1 MALLRH
7 GVLWLLSR
15 QMVDKNDR
23 KAVRTVFSALI
34 SCLTHYIFLNASTK
48 NAPKFPLCPISV
60 DFYPRR
66 WLSLLPQAIFVIVP
80 RQMVD
85 ALRQSPSLCLT
96 FVLGVIFYCMTIQR
110 PDFCD
115 PSRRIMLS
123 SCILLRCLDIALLL
137 IFNLLAIS
145 REVILAFSD
154 ISCRM
159 ASRVSGPPFWSTFLV
174 FGPPFCSPF
183 SSSNAK
189 SSSIDFLYCGKQG
202 KLGCFAPDIY
212 DVSKL

>member
-1 MALLRH
+1 MRNPKRNNVTMKAN
-7 GVLWLLSR
+7 GV
-15 QMVDKNDR
+15 N
-23 KAVRTVFSALI
+23 TPF
-34 SCLTHYIFLNASTK
+34 
-48 NAPKFPLCPISV
+48 
-60 DFYPRR
+60 
-66 WLSLLPQAIFVIVP
+66 
-80 RQMVD
+80 
-85 ALRQSPSLCLT
+85 
-96 FVLGVIFYCMTIQR
+96 FYCMIIQR

-159 ASRVSGPPFWSTFLV
+159 DSRVSGPPFWSTFLV

-202 KLGCFAPDIY
+202 NTRGAKGYHCQL
-212 DVSKL
+212 SRS

>member
-1 MALLRH
+1 MR
-7 GVLWLLSR
+7 
-15 QMVDKNDR
+15 N
-23 KAVRTVFSALI
+23 
-34 SCLTHYIFLNASTK
+34 
-48 NAPKFPLCPISV
+48 PKRNNESEWGE
-60 DFYPRR
+60 Y
-66 WLSLLPQAIFVIVP
+66 
-80 RQMVD
+80 
-85 ALRQSPSLCLT
+85 T
-96 FVLGVIFYCMTIQR
+96 FFYCMTIQR